1 MTPSFTVRTTPRFD
15 RLLCVLHRR
24 HADLATMYAE
34 AIETLSTD
42 PYNRSRQHCIR
53 KLESI
58 RVGEGQ
64 YRLAI
69 GRWRLRYDIYDREV
83 VLQYCD
89 LRRED
94 TYR

>member
-1 MTPSFTVRTTPRFD
+1 MTPSFLVRTTPHFD
-15 RLLCVLHRR
+15 RLLRALHRR
-24 HADLATMYAE
+24 HSDLAAVYAE

-42 PYNRSRQHCIR
+42 PYNRSHQHRIR

-58 RVGEGQ
+58 REGEGQ

-83 VLQYCD
+83 VLQYCG

>member
-1 MTPSFTVRTTPRFD
+1 MMPSFTVRTTPRFD

-42 PYNRSRQHCIR
+42 PYNRSRQHRIR

-58 RVGEGQ
+58 RVK
-64 YRLAI
+64 AST
-69 GRWRLRYDIYDREV
+69 
-83 VLQYCD
+83 D
-89 LRRED
+89 LP
-94 TYR
+94 